1 MSWQVPFT
9 RLRMV
14 LDNYTYLNEILE
26 FVNAHGCSATDS
38 SDNHYNE
45 LVENWNS
52 RNIEGIDAGDI
63 KSTLRMIE
71 LVDGDE
77 LSDFGEEIL
86 ENWNDQ
92 EKVKNLIAKK
102 MIIEKD
108 GWAYCHILFHLSGKK
123 RDELQLAYQEYYDAD
138 VAAQL
143 TSISKYNI
151 FLSWLDIATEEG
163 SNYKFDTNGFKKRI
177 GFAMDEFDSR
187 SELDEDAKW
196 CYLALIRLSNGTA
209 TPIGISDIKNGV
221 ENLTGKFQ
229 AELAHTIGTFQRTLE
244 EKGLITTARPTGST
258 SRGSP
263 TDWTLVDAE
272 QLNTSFAA
280 MLETFFRNEKDLRSL
295 KLFDKEF
302 DVVVKEMDSPDIDT
316 RGRALETFAAKVC
329 WILGIRNIEIRKMD
343 RIERDVVGNRRTP
356 FFTNF
361 LVQCKNQRNPV
372 GPPVI
377 VKELGTAFKEK
388 YNNIMMFSP
397 SGYVGGTQDYCN
409 EVMVL
414 TGVNIYLFNK
424 EDIDKIIDNQG
435 NLLAIISEKNKE
447 IEITRSNIDP
457 LIESLTK
464 FPDFVTHMKNLGW
477 KPPDETA
484 EN

>member
-1 MSWQVPFT
+1 
-9 RLRMV
+9 
-14 LDNYTYLNEILE
+14 
-26 FVNAHGCSATDS
+26 
-38 SDNHYNE
+38 
-45 LVENWNS
+45 
-52 RNIEGIDAGDI
+52 
-63 KSTLRMIE
+63 
-71 LVDGDE
+71 
-77 LSDFGEEIL
+77 
-86 ENWNDQ
+86 
-92 EKVKNLIAKK
+92 
-102 MIIEKD
+102 
-108 GWAYCHILFHLSGKK
+108 
-123 RDELQLAYQEYYDAD
+123 
-138 VAAQL
+138 
-143 TSISKYNI
+143 
-151 FLSWLDIATEEG
+151 
-163 SNYKFDTNGFKKRI
+163 
-177 GFAMDEFDSR
+177 
-187 SELDEDAKW
+187 
-196 CYLALIRLSNGTA
+196 
-209 TPIGISDIKNGV
+209 
-221 ENLTGKFQ
+221 
-229 AELAHTIGTFQRTLE
+229 
-244 EKGLITTARPTGST
+244 
-258 SRGSP
+258 
-263 TDWTLVDAE
+263 
-272 QLNTSFAA
+272 
-280 MLETFFRNEKDLRSL
+280 
-295 KLFDKEF
+295 
-302 DVVVKEMDSPDIDT
+302 MDSPAIDT

-457 LIESLTK
+457 VIESLTK
-464 FPDFVTHMKNLGW
+464 FPDFVTQMKNLGW
-477 KPPDETA
+477 KPHDETA